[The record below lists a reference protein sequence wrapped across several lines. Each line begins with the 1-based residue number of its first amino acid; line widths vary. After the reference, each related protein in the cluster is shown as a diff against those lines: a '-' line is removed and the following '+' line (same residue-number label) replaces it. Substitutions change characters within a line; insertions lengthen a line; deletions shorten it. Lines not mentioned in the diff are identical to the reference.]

1 MATMAQITTRD
12 GYIIRAFSSMY
23 VDYGL
28 EILAPNKEDHYINPS
43 CLSIESYGYNMCE
56 HCYQNMR
63 EFEDCE
69 NPQQWSKSEW
79 VGMLHEESDDLIEA
93 FMPID

>member
-28 EILAPNKEDHYINPS
+28 EITPPNGQDSFYSP
-43 CLSIESYGYNMCE
+43 CALSSESYGYNMCE
-56 HCYQNMR
+56 HCYENMR
-63 EFEDCE
+63 EFEECE
-69 NPQQWSKSEW
+69 NPPTMEPIRMGRD
-79 VGMLHEESDDLIEA
+79 VARRIRRSD
-93 FMPID
+93 